1 MVKHLT
7 DAELAAL
14 AKKGTVKFD
23 PVEQNIARF
32 GELIEKMTEMLA
44 SNAQRTQADLARS
57 QVQLEILATL
67 QKNMSKRSQGVIRSQ
82 EIDLGPLTELLVQI
96 QSENSRQEKTTYV
109 FDIQRDPGG
118 GMARVIAT
126 PQEPTRH

>member
-1 MVKHLT
+1 MAEHLT
-7 DAELAAL
+7 RAELAVM
-14 AKKGTVKFD
+14 AKKGTVEFD
-23 PVEQNIARF
+23 PVEQSIARF
-32 GELIEKMTEMLA
+32 GELIDKMTEMLA
-44 SNAQRTQADLARS
+44 ATAERTQADLARS

-67 QKNMSKRSQGVIRSQ
+67 QKNMSKRSQGVIRSH
-82 EIDLGPLTELLVQI
+82 EVDLGPLQEILLQI
-96 QSENSRQEKTTYV
+96 QAENAKRGAMTYV